1 MKNNYYRIAAG
12 LIGFLIFIACGG
24 MNILNVTNIQWF
36 GSGDA
41 AQHWLGWNFFRN
53 TPILQWP
60 LGLNEPYGM
69 EVSSSIVFTDSIPLL
84 AIIFKFVSFALPDTF
99 QYTGIWILLC
109 CILQGVFSYDLINRN
124 THDKPYSLVA
134 SALFCLAPIMLFRM
148 MGHFALSAHFLI
160 IASFILYS
168 MKNSN
173 KRWVLLIAISS
184 AIHFYITGMIL
195 SVFVAY
201 LATSII
207 KKEKTIAS
215 AASLFIVAM
224 LALAGTMYALGY
236 FVIAD
241 GADGSGFGLYH
252 MDLNAFI
259 NPMYSWVSNFTN
271 PLPHQK
277 LDYEG
282 FAYLGTGVV
291 IVLLVGVACFSI
303 YRGFGKG
310 CIPGF
315 VMCLLILLFAISNNI
330 SFNGNNVLSINLPS
344 IVSKAVNIFRS
355 SGRFIWVFI
364 YASLAFFIIYIRHYL
379 NRALCLSIVAISCA
393 VQLYDIHG
401 MITKVHE
408 RYSEITDISKGL
420 DNTNINALMSNK
432 DKIQVVMPIDFY
444 FDWSNIGYIASK
456 NKASMNF
463 GYMARFSLNAKIQ
476 QQKSIFFNLY
486 NGAYDTSTLYL
497 FKDKWTL
504 DHAIKNISNKYMIEK
519 VGDYYALSVTGD
531 KTENNHKIAKEVF
544 YQELYSHYK

>member
-124 THDKPYSLVA
+124 THDKLYSLVA

-168 MKNSN
+168 MNNAN

-207 KKEKTIAS
+207 KKEKTVAR

-252 MDLNAFI
+252 MDLSAFI
-259 NPMYSWVSNFTN
+259 NPMYGWVSSLTH
-271 PLPHQK
+271 PLPYQK

-282 FAYLGTGVV
+282 FAYLGAGVAF
-291 IVLLVGVACFSI
+291 ILIFGIACFSI
-303 YRGFGKG
+303 YRGVSKSS
-310 CIPGF
+310 IPGF
-315 VMCLLILLFAISNNI
+315 AMCLFVLLFAISNNI
-330 SFNGNNVLSINLPS
+330 SIGGHTVYSFNLPD
-344 IVSKAVNIFRS
+344 ILSKAANVFRS
-355 SGRFIWVFI
+355 SGRFIWIFI
-364 YASLAFFIIYIRHYL
+364 YASLAFFIIYIHQYL
-379 NRALCLSIVAISCA
+379 NRRFCLAVISVSCA

-401 MITKVHE
+401 MLIKVRE
-408 RYSEITDISKGL
+408 RYSESTDMSRGL
-420 DNTNINALMSNK
+420 DNTNINKLMSDK

-463 GYMARFSLNAKIQ
+463 GYMARFSMNAKIQ

-486 NGAYDTSTLYL
+486 KGIYDTSTLYL

-504 DHAIKNISNKYMIEK
+504 IHATRNISQKYAIEK
-519 VGDYYALSVTGD
+519 VGDYYALSVNGD
-531 KTENNHKIAKEVF
+531 KLENNNKIEKEVF
-544 YQELYSHYK
+544 YQSLYSHYK

>member
-207 KKEKTIAS
+207 KKKNNS
-215 AASLFIVAM
+215 QR
-224 LALAGTMYALGY
+224 
-236 FVIAD
+236 
-241 GADGSGFGLYH
+241 GLIIYCCH
-252 MDLNAFI
+252 AC
-259 NPMYSWVSNFTN
+259 
-271 PLPHQK
+271 
-277 LDYEG
+277 
-282 FAYLGTGVV
+282 TGW
-291 IVLLVGVACFSI
+291 
-303 YRGFGKG
+303 
-310 CIPGF
+310 
-315 VMCLLILLFAISNNI
+315 
-330 SFNGNNVLSINLPS
+330 NNVC
-344 IVSKAVNIFRS
+344 AWIFCDCR
-355 SGRFIWVFI
+355 
-364 YASLAFFIIYIRHYL
+364 
-379 NRALCLSIVAISCA
+379 
-393 VQLYDIHG
+393 
-401 MITKVHE
+401 
-408 RYSEITDISKGL
+408 
-420 DNTNINALMSNK
+420 
-432 DKIQVVMPIDFY
+432 
-444 FDWSNIGYIASK
+444 WS
-456 NKASMNF
+456 
-463 GYMARFSLNAKIQ
+463 
-476 QQKSIFFNLY
+476 
-486 NGAYDTSTLYL
+486 
-497 FKDKWTL
+497 
-504 DHAIKNISNKYMIEK
+504 
-519 VGDYYALSVTGD
+519 
-531 KTENNHKIAKEVF
+531 
-544 YQELYSHYK
+544 